1 MATAEGSWCA
11 RSYVSEAL
19 LAARPTAAYSPGRRG
34 LAGGHR
40 GSGARGDRR
49 STWNRGEPMFTA
61 WTYCLGLVGTVGTT
75 ALNSPCVGD
84 TATSIRGLRLHGP
97 RQELPRMRDS
107 HDEQMPDRSIL
118 VARHGSGLW
127 APMRTPACRSYLRS
141 PEGFESDLV
150 VSDGRGVPRRGGA
163 GRLRIR
169 RDGAQHRQRRVIG
182 HGPTVREQPRP
193 DPLDIR
199 TGPVVASA
207 AHPCGRRSMHA
218 RSAARYAIGPQLAFG
233 RSGFRAPAFHVEP
246 GRPRCSGLED
256 AAWALGA

>member
-1 MATAEGSWCA
+1 E
-11 RSYVSEAL
+11 
-19 LAARPTAAYSPGRRG
+19 RG
-34 LAGGHR
+34 GPAFHVEP
-40 GSGARGDRR
+40 GARLC
-49 STWNRGEPMFTA
+49 SL
-61 WTYCLGLVGTVGTT
+61 LGHIASALRAPW
-75 ALNSPCVGD
+75 ALNSPCAGD

-97 RQELPRMRDS
+97 RQHGIASNARQSRRADAG
-107 HDEQMPDRSIL
+107 SIHSRGEAWVWAL
-118 VARHGSGLW
+118 GADADSGLLQLS
-127 APMRTPACRSYLRS
+127 AVS
-141 PEGFESDLV
+141 EGFESDLV

-169 RDGAQHRQRRVIG
+169 WDGAQHRQRRVIG

-246 GRPRCSGLED
+246 GRPRRSGLEY

>member
-1 MATAEGSWCA
+1 
-11 RSYVSEAL
+11 
-19 LAARPTAAYSPGRRG
+19 
-34 LAGGHR
+34 
-40 GSGARGDRR
+40 
-49 STWNRGEPMFTA
+49 
-61 WTYCLGLVGTVGTT
+61 
-75 ALNSPCVGD
+75 
-84 TATSIRGLRLHGP
+84 
-97 RQELPRMRDS
+97 MRDS

-118 VARHGSGLW
+118 VARWVWALGADADSGLLQLS
-127 APMRTPACRSYLRS
+127 AVS
-141 PEGFESDLV
+141 EGFESGLV

-256 AAWALGA
+256 AAWALGAWGAQRRATSITGTAPNIRSSKLPWVAPVASTELDRSTPRAPVACLSQIALNTQQ

>member
-1 MATAEGSWCA
+1 ME
-11 RSYVSEAL
+11 
-19 LAARPTAAYSPGRRG
+19 PGRAYVHCLDILLG
-34 LAGGHR
+34 PCGHR
-40 GSGARGDRR
+40 GHNRAELAMRGRHCHEHPGLEAARAQAGIASNARQSRR
-49 STWNRGEPMFTA
+49 ADAGSIHSRGEA
-61 WTYCLGLVGTVGTT
+61 WVWALG
-75 ALNSPCVGD
+75 AD
-84 TATSIRGLRLHGP
+84 A
-97 RQELPRMRDS
+97 D
-107 HDEQMPDRSIL
+107 
-118 VARHGSGLW
+118 SGLLQLS
-127 APMRTPACRSYLRS
+127 AVS
-141 PEGFESDLV
+141 EGFESGLV

-218 RSAARYAIGPQLAFG
+218 RSAARYAIGPQPAFG

-246 GRPRCSGLED
+246 GQPRCSGLED

>member
-49 STWNRGEPMFTA
+49 STWNRGEPMFIA

-118 VARHGSGLW
+118 VARW
-127 APMRTPACRSYLRS
+127 
-141 PEGFESDLV
+141 V
-150 VSDGRGVPRRGGA
+150 
-163 GRLRIR
+163 
-169 RDGAQHRQRRVIG
+169 
-182 HGPTVREQPRP
+182 
-193 DPLDIR
+193 
-199 TGPVVASA
+199 
-207 AHPCGRRSMHA
+207 
-218 RSAARYAIGPQLAFG
+218 
-233 RSGFRAPAFHVEP
+233 
-246 GRPRCSGLED
+246 
-256 AAWALGA
+256 WALGADADSGLPQLSAVSGRFRVRPSGVRRPWCAAPGRGRPPANSAGRRTAPPAASHWPRTNRA

>member
-1 MATAEGSWCA
+1 VATAEGSWCA

-118 VARHGSGLW
+118 VARWVWALGADADSGLLQLS
-127 APMRTPACRSYLRS
+127 AVS
-141 PEGFESDLV
+141 EGFESGLV

-218 RSAARYAIGPQLAFG
+218 RSAARYAIGPQPAFG

-246 GRPRCSGLED
+246 GQPRCSGLED